1 MYVPAIASG
10 HKYDERKKS
19 ISGMNDLFIDFS
31 NKEPCQF
38 LNQTFPKKKINSITL
53 HILWMPFS
61 KNKQANKVDDDERIR

>member
-1 MYVPAIASG
+1 MIY
-10 HKYDERKKS
+10 
-19 ISGMNDLFIDFS
+19 LFIDFS
-31 NKEPCQF
+31 DKEPCQF